1 MREGKPPGPD
11 LCLLKM
17 SKNNDKYRQQRLGDS
32 RWIDKFAIDSNDFD
46 DDYSQA
52 VQQTLPLD
60 EGDHWSGLQFVSFG
74 SGSSGNCAFLGNENG
89 GVLIDAGVDPEHVC
103 HDLATNGIDIKK
115 VKGIVLTHD
124 HADHIRY
131 AYKLVREHKH
141 LRIYCTPRLMGG
153 LLRHHNISRR
163 IKDYQVSIFKEI
175 PFFLAGMKFTAF
187 ETSHDAIDN
196 MGFSIEVGGNTF
208 VVATDM
214 GIITDRA
221 AHYMSQA
228 NFLMIESN
236 YDRQMLDSGRYPEYL
251 KARVRGNLGHLDNA
265 VASSFVATHYH
276 KTLKWVFLC
285 HLSNDNNTPE
295 KALAAMTTA
304 LETQGVSVGD
314 GTNSPDSRCR
324 DVQVYALPR
333 YDTSL
338 WFVL

>member
-1 MREGKPPGPD
+1 
-11 LCLLKM
+11 M
-17 SKNNDKYRQQRLGDS
+17 SKYNDKLRQQRHGDS
-32 RWIDKFAIDSNDFD
+32 RWIEKYAMGEIDFNDED
-46 DDYSQA
+46 SQ
-52 VQQTLPLD
+52 QEKRSTGDNQD
-60 EGDHWSGLQFVSFG
+60 WEGFKFVSFG
-74 SGSSGNCAFLGNENG
+74 SGSSGNCSFLGNENG
-89 GVLIDAGVDPEHVC
+89 GVLIDAGIDPEHVYR
-103 HDLATNGIDIKK
+103 DLAANGIKLSK
-115 VKGIVLTHD
+115 VRGILLTHD

-131 AYKLVREHKH
+131 AYKIVRENKH
-141 LRIYCTPRLMGG
+141 MRIYCTPRLMGG
-153 LLRHHNISRR
+153 LMRHHNVSRR

-196 MGFSIEVGGNTF
+196 MGFSIEVGDNTF

-276 KTLKWVFLC
+276 KALKWVFLC

>member
-1 MREGKPPGPD
+1 
-11 LCLLKM
+11 M
-17 SKNNDKYRQQRLGDS
+17 SKNNDKDRQRRLGDS
-32 RWIDKFAIDSNDFD
+32 RWIDKFAIHDNDFD
-46 DDYSQA
+46 NDDSQA
-52 VQQTLPLD
+52 VQSTLQFD
-60 EGDHWSGLQFVSFG
+60 DGEQWSGLHFVSFG
-74 SGSSGNCAFLGNENG
+74 SGSSGNCAFLGTENG
-89 GVLIDAGVDPEHVC
+89 GVLIDAGIDPDHVC
-103 HDLATNGIDIKK
+103 RDLADNGIDIGK
-115 VKGIVLTHD
+115 VRGILLTHD

-141 LRIYCTPRLMGG
+141 MRIYCTPRLMGG

-208 VVATDM
+208 VIATDM
-214 GIITDRA
+214 GIITERA

-236 YDRQMLDSGRYPEYL
+236 YDRQMLDGGRYPEYL
-251 KARVRGNLGHLDNA
+251 KARVRGSLGHLDNA
-265 VASSFVATHYH
+265 VAAQYVASNYH
-276 KTLKWVFLC
+276 EGLKWVFLC

-295 KALAAMTTA
+295 KALGTMTAALKA
-304 LETQGVSVGD
+304 RGVSVGD
-314 GTNSPDSRCR
+314 GTNSPDSRSK
-324 DVQVYALPR
+324 DIQVYALPR

>member
-1 MREGKPPGPD
+1 
-11 LCLLKM
+11 M
-17 SKNNDKYRQQRLGDS
+17 SKNNDKYRQRRLGDS
-32 RWIDKFAIDSNDFD
+32 RWIQKYAIDDNDFD
-46 DDYSQA
+46 NYDSQA
-52 VQQTLPLD
+52 EQRALPFD
-60 EGDHWSGLQFVSFG
+60 DGDQWSGLQFVSFG
-74 SGSSGNCAFLGNENG
+74 SGSSGNCAFLGTENG
-89 GVLIDAGVDPEHVC
+89 GVLIDAGIDPQHVYR
-103 HDLATNGIDIKK
+103 DLSANGIDITK
-115 VKGIVLTHD
+115 VKGILLTHD

-153 LLRHHNISRR
+153 LLRHNNISRR

-208 VVATDM
+208 VVATDT
-214 GIITDRA
+214 GIITERA
-221 AHYMSQA
+221 AHYMSNA

-251 KARVRGNLGHLDNA
+251 KARVRGTMGHLDNL
-265 VASSFVATHYH
+265 VAAQYVADNYH
-276 KTLKWVFLC
+276 EGLKWVFLC

-295 KALAAMTTA
+295 KALGAMTAA
-304 LETQGVSVGD
+304 LEARGVSVGD
-314 GTNSPDSRCR
+314 GTNSPDSRCK
-324 DVQVYALPR
+324 DIQVYALPR

>member
-1 MREGKPPGPD
+1 
-11 LCLLKM
+11 M
-17 SKNNDKYRQQRLGDS
+17 SKNYDTYRQRRLGDS
-32 RWIDKFAIDSNDFD
+32 RWIDKFAIDDNDFD
-46 DDYSQA
+46 NDDSQTEQRA
-52 VQQTLPLD
+52 LPFD
-60 EGDHWSGLQFVSFG
+60 DGKQWSGLHFVSFG
-74 SGSSGNCAFLGNENG
+74 SGSSGNCAFLGTENG
-89 GVLIDAGVDPEHVC
+89 GVLIDAGVDPVHVYR
-103 HDLATNGIDIKK
+103 DLNANGISISK
-115 VKGIVLTHD
+115 VKGILLTHD

-131 AYKLVREHKH
+131 AYKIVRENKH
-141 LRIYCTPRLMGG
+141 LRIYCTPRLMRG
-153 LLRHHNISRR
+153 LLRHHNVSSR

-196 MGFSIEVGGNTF
+196 MGFSIEVGDNTF

-214 GIITDRA
+214 GMITERA
-221 AHYMSQA
+221 SFYMSQA

-265 VASSFVATHYH
+265 VAAQYVASNYH
-276 KTLKWVFLC
+276 EGLKWVFLC

-295 KALAAMTTA
+295 KALGTVTAA
-304 LETQGVSVGD
+304 LEARGVSVGD
-314 GTNSPDSRCR
+314 GSNSPDSRSKAI
-324 DVQVYALPR
+324 QVYALPR